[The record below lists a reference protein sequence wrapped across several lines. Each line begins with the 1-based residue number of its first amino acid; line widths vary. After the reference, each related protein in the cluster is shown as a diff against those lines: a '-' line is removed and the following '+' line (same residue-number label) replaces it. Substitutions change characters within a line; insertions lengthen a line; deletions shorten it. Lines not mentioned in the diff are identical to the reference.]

1 LSSVAVHR
9 AALADTTYFFFKN
22 SVMIFNIVPYIQ
34 GKAGHSYK
42 SENENN
48 HTKGLF
54 TPLVCPLFF
63 PPLEECRLLFLLF
76 QKTPKLHSLRL
87 YLLKNQHGA
96 QVPLKIG
103 KTAGNM
109 VVLAD
114 IPRFQY

>member
-1 LSSVAVHR
+1 MHSIHRTSMHCQVQPLFHR

-63 PPLEECRLLFLLF
+63 
-76 QKTPKLHSLRL
+76 SS
-87 YLLKNQHGA
+87 
-96 QVPLKIG
+96 
-103 KTAGNM
+103 AGRMSVTISIVSEN
-109 VVLAD
+109 
-114 IPRFQY
+114 P